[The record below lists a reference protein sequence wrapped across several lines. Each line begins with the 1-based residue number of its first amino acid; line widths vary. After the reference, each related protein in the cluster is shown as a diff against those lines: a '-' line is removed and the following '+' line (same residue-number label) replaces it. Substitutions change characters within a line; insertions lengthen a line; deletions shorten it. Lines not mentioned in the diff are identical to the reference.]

1 MLSGVDEAG
10 QQLGIGEVA
19 RRTGLSVHTLRFYE
33 REGLLAGPVLRD
45 RAGRRVYTE
54 EDVDWLIL
62 CTVLRGSAMP
72 LPVIR
77 RYTDLVRD
85 GDGNERERLEV
96 LRGHREAVLNQMA
109 QLQQSIDLIDYKVAV
124 YEDLL
129 DGEPTS
135 SSWPNRP
142 VRTS

>member
-124 YEDLL
+124 YEDQI
-129 DGEPTS
+129 DGQPTS
-135 SSWPNRP
+135 SSWPKRP
-142 VRTS
+142 ARTS

>member
-124 YEDLL
+124 YEDQI
-129 DGEPTS
+129 DGQPTS